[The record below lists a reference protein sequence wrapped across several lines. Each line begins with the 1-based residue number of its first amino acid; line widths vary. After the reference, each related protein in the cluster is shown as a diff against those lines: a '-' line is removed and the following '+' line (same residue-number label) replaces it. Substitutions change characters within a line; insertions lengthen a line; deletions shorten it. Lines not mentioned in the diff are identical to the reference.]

1 MFSVQVAR
9 VQPLVP
15 DVTLFFPSSTAIS
28 QAEPLR
34 EVPLPQPQPAQR
46 KPLAPINS
54 NREGTVGGQRPPS
67 PGKCKQLDATADFS
81 FSSDTQVRDQSH
93 MISAGKSR
101 QTLIL
106 IRLISWVTLTMTR
119 NLQTSVTITNVAV
132 LHL

>member
-1 MFSVQVAR
+1 MFSIQVAR

-54 NREGTVGGQRPPS
+54 NREGTAGGQRPPS
-67 PGKCKQLDATADFS
+67 PSKCKQLDATADFS
-81 FSSDTQVRDQSH
+81 FSSDTQVRDNTH
-93 MISAGKSR
+93 MISARGG
-101 QTLIL
+101 
-106 IRLISWVTLTMTR
+106 
-119 NLQTSVTITNVAV
+119 
-132 LHL
+132 